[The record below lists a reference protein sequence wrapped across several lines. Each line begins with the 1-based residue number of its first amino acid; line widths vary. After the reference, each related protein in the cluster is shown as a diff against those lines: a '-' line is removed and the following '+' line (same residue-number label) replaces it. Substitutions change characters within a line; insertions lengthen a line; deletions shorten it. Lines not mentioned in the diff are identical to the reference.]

1 MKWRRLPD
9 TPYIYSEEPTG
20 FFISRGN
27 HDQLVSYLA
36 ADSRDA
42 KAPVIVHVVRG
53 IHQDDEAGL
62 RAGITECM
70 RACEA
75 LA

>member
-1 MKWRRLPD
+1 MKWRRIPD
-9 TPYIYSEEPTG
+9 TVYVYSEEPSG

-27 HDQLVSYLA
+27 HGETVSYLA
-36 ADSRDA
+36 ADSRNP
-42 KAPVIVHVVRG
+42 KTPVIVHVERG

-62 RAGITECM
+62 RAAITACM